1 MIDPAIALPMQP
13 MSFEYMMMPGYD
25 ISKII
30 NQIVDEITYA
40 LISMLASLSSK
51 SVHLVQLDKDHI
63 WDFGLHLIVKYSIKL
78 CGTDEL
84 VEISVQ
90 ILSNS
95 SVLSFN

>member
-1 MIDPAIALPMQP
+1 MIDPAIVLLMQP

-63 WDFGLHLIVKYSIKL
+63 
-78 CGTDEL
+78 
-84 VEISVQ
+84 
-90 ILSNS
+90 
-95 SVLSFN
+95 

>member
-1 MIDPAIALPMQP
+1 
-13 MSFEYMMMPGYD
+13 MSFEYIMMPGYD

-63 WDFGLHLIVKYSIKL
+63 
-78 CGTDEL
+78 
-84 VEISVQ
+84 
-90 ILSNS
+90 
-95 SVLSFN
+95 